1 MDNEKVKLTGLWRG
15 QLKDGGQYLSGRLSP
30 TSKLL
35 IYPNTYKKTDKDP
48 DYIAYM
54 APVREDTERT
64 QTRAPREDSL

>member
-1 MDNEKVKLTGLWRG
+1 MDSEKVKLTGLWRG

-54 APVREDTERT
+54 APVREETERT
-64 QTRAPREDSL
+64 RQPQPPEGLL